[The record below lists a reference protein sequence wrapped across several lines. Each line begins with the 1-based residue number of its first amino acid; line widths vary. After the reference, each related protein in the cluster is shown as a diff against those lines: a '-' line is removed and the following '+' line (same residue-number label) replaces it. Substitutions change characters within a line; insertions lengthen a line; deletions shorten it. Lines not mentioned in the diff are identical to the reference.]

1 MLVLILCMQ
10 KWKIPFFTLTA
21 FSTLYSLSV
30 PYVRFIIWA
39 SAYCHITVFLS
50 SRFLLSLFSAQKKR
64 QGQKK
69 ISSSVLCLFTFI
81 IIFSSSYY
89 GLALFPNQRFIRL
102 QRICVPRRHD
112 RETNREPRQI
122 PRYKLCG
129 LALLCGVRND
139 FLEAL
144 PAVIHK
150 GPEKVQL
157 IAFHYNVRP

>member
-1 MLVLILCMQ
+1 MYAKMENPIFYSDRIFYAILLIRPLC
-10 KWKIPFFTLTA
+10 P
-21 FSTLYSLSV
+21 LYHMGI
-30 PYVRFIIWA
+30 R
-39 SAYCHITVFLS
+39 
-50 SRFLLSLFSAQKKR
+50 LLSYNSISFITLPSFFAFCSKKETR
-64 QGQKK
+64 AEK

-139 FLEAL
+139 FPEAL